1 MVIIDELIQ
10 YRRTLRSM
18 DRSLLNQMLDNV
30 QVAAFFETSDKK
42 STMYAF
48 GQKKIWSK
56 MPDKTDSI
64 VFGASSFDDQ
74 LEAGIIKGFGLSLNF

>member
-30 QVAAFFETSDKK
+30 QVSAFFETSDKK

-48 GQKKIWSK
+48 GQKKYGQK
-56 MPDKTDSI
+56 C
-64 VFGASSFDDQ
+64 Q
-74 LEAGIIKGFGLSLNF
+74 IKQIRLFLVPALLMIS

>member
-42 STMYAF
+42 KHNVCVWTKKKY
-48 GQKKIWSK
+48 GQKC
-56 MPDKTDSI
+56 
-64 VFGASSFDDQ
+64 Q
-74 LEAGIIKGFGLSLNF
+74 IKQIRLFLVPALLMIS

>member
-42 STMYAF
+42 AQCMHLDKKKY
-48 GQKKIWSK
+48 GQKC
-56 MPDKTDSI
+56 
-64 VFGASSFDDQ
+64 Q
-74 LEAGIIKGFGLSLNF
+74 IKQIRLFLVPALLMIS

>member
-1 MVIIDELIQ
+1 
-10 YRRTLRSM
+10 M

-48 GQKKIWSK
+48 GQKKNMVK
-56 MPDKTDSI
+56 N
-64 VFGASSFDDQ
+64 AR
-74 LEAGIIKGFGLSLNF
+74 

>member
-42 STMYAF
+42 HN
-48 GQKKIWSK
+48 
-56 MPDKTDSI
+56 
-64 VFGASSFDDQ
+64 VCV
-74 LEAGIIKGFGLSLNF
+74 